1 MEWDA
6 GCCRDGGGQRTDRD
20 RTGKAGSPGQDRG
33 EPVGM
38 GQGSWQPQAGQDR
51 VGTAGSMA
59 QDQWGAGKIP
69 LELGIQQL
77 PGIQQHAGKEP
88 QGQARQAGQH
98 GVPRGTGAGSCHP
111 WPRHWRQRDA
121 GKVQGSRQGVGR
133 VLPAPAGCVQP
144 RHSQGADRV
153 PGALGRVQG
162 PRKGCRQGA
171 GRARRYP

>member
-1 MEWDA
+1 M

-20 RTGKAGSPGQDRG
+20 GTGKAGSPGQDRR
-33 EPVGM
+33 ELVGM

-59 QDQWGAGKIP
+59 QDQGGAGKIP

-77 PGIQQHAGKEP
+77 PGILQHAGREP

-98 GVPRGTGAGSCHP
+98 GVPWGTGAGSCHP
-111 WPRHWRQRDA
+111 WPWQRA
-121 GKVQGSRQGVGR
+121 AVGR
-133 VLPAPAGCVQP
+133 GQGAGEQAGRGQGAASPSRLCAAW
-144 RHSQGADRV
+144 HSQGADRV
-153 PGALGRVQG
+153 PGALARVQG